1 MHLIINIDPIIKLI
15 NTFKVVE
22 SKDFVDAK

>member
-1 MHLIINIDPIIKLI
+1 MRLIINIDPIIQLI

-22 SKDFVDAK
+22 SKDFVDMK

>member
-1 MHLIINIDPIIKLI
+1 MRLIINIDPIIQLI

-22 SKDFVDAK
+22 RKDFVDMK